1 VRFEGVEATRVAK
14 RPLGGTAAAIEPLY
28 LQVGEWWECAKW
40 PYFPLR
46 SLSVRLLVALW
57 AGLPVA

>member
-1 VRFEGVEATRVAK
+1 MRFHGVAATR
-14 RPLGGTAAAIEPLY
+14 PPGGTAAAIEPLY
-28 LQVGEWWECAKW
+28 LQVGERWECCIW
-40 PYFPLR
+40 PFFPLR